1 MLLVP
6 LPLDVQRVIPQQDLS
21 EQSTSEAESTS
32 QPETVVVEPQQ
43 STSGQQTTVVTP
55 LTQQVS
61 TTVATTL
68 VQPTIQPS
76 TSREGVSKRTRED
89 SVEDET
95 EAKRSKMTVHQE
107 AQVLPTIVV
116 TESAEINQS
125 SLTF

>member
-1 MLLVP
+1 
-6 LPLDVQRVIPQQDLS
+6 LS
-21 EQSTSEAESTS
+21 FFITEQSTSEAESTS

-89 SVEDET
+89 RSVSQS
-95 EAKRSKMTVHQE
+95 RS
-107 AQVLPTIVV
+107 
-116 TESAEINQS
+116 SGG
-125 SLTF
+125 